1 MGSDLNKLEEI
12 LFSTMFAEIEERYNE
27 VVDIYRN
34 DYEILSLAQ
43 HLMKLTDVVRDVFKE
58 IPNPKK
64 KLSEDLYTP
73 LYEVLKDV
81 SSILYDL
88 SIADGEQLNYVIVKA
103 YQKLD
108 NISSLF
114 QKLA

>member
-1 MGSDLNKLEEI
+1 MGNELDILEEM
-12 LFSTMFAEIEERYNE
+12 LFSTMFSEIEERYNE

-43 HLMKLTDVVRDVFKE
+43 HLKSIGSVVSDVFKE
-58 IPNPKK
+58 IPNPQK
-64 KLSEDLYTP
+64 KLSEDLYTT
-73 LYEVLKDV
+73 LYEVLKDI

-88 SIADGEQLNYVIVKA
+88 SIAEGDQLNYVIVQA
-103 YQKLD
+103 YRKLD
-108 NISSLF
+108 SINSLF

>member
-1 MGSDLNKLEEI
+1 MDRELSFLEGMLFDSMFSEI
-12 LFSTMFAEIEERYNE
+12 KERYND

-34 DYEILSLAQ
+34 DYEVLSLAQ
-43 HLMKLTDVVRDVFKE
+43 RLKGISDMVADVFKE

-64 KLSEDLYTP
+64 KLSEELYTT

-88 SIADGEQLNYVIVKA
+88 SIAEGDQLSYVVVQA
-103 YQKLD
+103 YRKLD
-108 NISSLF
+108 SMNSLF
-114 QKLA
+114 EKLV